1 VKFPPSYDEFSTF
14 LNRVKETE
22 RVIRQEEDFTRK
34 VRSVKAAI
42 QLESTEHKP
51 RKLTQ
56 PQVEEDPPV
65 EANTFFIIPPGKVPS
80 SGLMMPRQSNY

>member
-42 QLESTEHKP
+42 QLEPNEHRQRRLPKP
-51 RKLTQ
+51 E
-56 PQVEEDPPV
+56 VEEDPAV
-65 EANTFFIIPPGKVPS
+65 EANAFFIVPPGKVPS
-80 SGLMMPRQSNY
+80 SGLMMPRQSDY